1 MIQGTTSG
9 AGKSV
14 VVTALCRI
22 LSNRG
27 YKVAP
32 FKSQNMSSMMHVTD
46 ESKRVVAKAQAIQAV
61 ASRIKPT
68 PDMNPILLKPIGNYE
83 SRVYVKGKFFDTMNA
98 QQYYSNF
105 VLREGFQ
112 DALDSFKRLQKE
124 YEVILLE

>member
-1 MIQGTTSG
+1 MLKSKMLMIQGTTSG

-98 QQYYSNF
+98 QQ
-105 VLREGFQ
+105 
-112 DALDSFKRLQKE
+112 
-124 YEVILLE
+124 